1 MTAVYVKAVSIV
13 NGAGK
18 HAQKRVAEAHRMA
31 KEQLL
36 KDKIVSVISHLLG
49 TVTQNLAQV
58 NVSILHKNTIESV
71 FGKIVDNVDAHF
83 S

>member
-1 MTAVYVKAVSIV
+1 MQTGAIQGHVAGVEIRLRRIMTAVYVEAVSIV

-18 HAQKRVAEAHRMA
+18 HAQKRVAEAHRRA

-58 NVSILHKNTIESV
+58 NV
-71 FGKIVDNVDAHF
+71 
-83 S
+83 